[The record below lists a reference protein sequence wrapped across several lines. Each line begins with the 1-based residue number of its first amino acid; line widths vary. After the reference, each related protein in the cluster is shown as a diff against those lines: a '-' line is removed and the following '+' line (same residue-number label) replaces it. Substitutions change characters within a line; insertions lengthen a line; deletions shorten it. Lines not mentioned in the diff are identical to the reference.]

1 MGVGCGVP
9 KGGNAMTSHERALR
23 DAGAVPVKCRRHKV
37 YLLNGQ
43 RVTLH
48 RGTRTNL
55 QEAKMVRRILNRLG
69 RA

>member
-1 MGVGCGVP
+1 
-9 KGGNAMTSHERALR
+9 MTSHERALR
-23 DAGAVPVKCRRHKV
+23 DAGAIPIPCRRHKV

-48 RGTRTNL
+48 RGSKVKSD
-55 QEAKMVRRILNRLG
+55 EAAYVRRIINRLG